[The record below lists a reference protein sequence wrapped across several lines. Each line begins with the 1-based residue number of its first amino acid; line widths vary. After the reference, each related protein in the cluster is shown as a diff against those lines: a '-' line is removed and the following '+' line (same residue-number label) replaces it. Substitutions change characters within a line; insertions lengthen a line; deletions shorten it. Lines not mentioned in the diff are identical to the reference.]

1 MSARL
6 GIFVLVCG
14 LATALL
20 TGCSS
25 STTTTPPPQPTA
37 RIRVIH
43 ASTDFGAVDIYL
55 GDESAPRAA
64 GVEYLD
70 ASVFFSFDTPATI
83 FLVFRR
89 AGDPATAT
97 PLFIG
102 QDLEVSSGS
111 SISAVACGL
120 LASSDDADKLRLLP
134 LQDSWLAH
142 DSGESRVR
150 VVNASADAGEVTV
163 TIAGG
168 AILADNLARFADS
181 GLGGESY
188 PAAADLDANVFEG
201 SGVMSFAAP
210 ALDENG
216 DFYYVITGLTG
227 STGADEFTLMTVG
240 PGGSVDLRTPTWL
253 ESPTRVVHS
262 TPDMGD
268 VDVYLFQGIG
278 AGQTRSAIHMALSYG
293 GSSVRGGID
302 GRAAI
307 IRMYDAGDDPDTDPE
322 IYGQSI
328 DLPVTTEGVTVFAL
342 GLRNSSDI
350 ADKLRLMDL
359 VDVFA
364 SAPAGQLP
372 VRYIH
377 GSPGAGTL
385 LIDVNADGP
394 EEAILDLFEVSESM
408 TLPATT
414 GVLIDVRVQGTGS
427 SIGLFTTPTYA
438 EGEGHYLVF
447 TGIVNG
453 APNFALLSLSPSA
466 VVDLTDPAGS

>member
-6 GIFVLVCG
+6 RIFVLACG
-14 LATALL
+14 LVAALL
-20 TGCSS
+20 AGCSS
-25 STTTTPPPQPTA
+25 STTTDPQAQPTA

-55 GDESAPRAA
+55 GSESAPRAA

-70 ASVFFSFDTPATI
+70 ASVFFSFNTPATI
-83 FLVFRR
+83 NLVFRR

-97 PLFIG
+97 PLFTSV
-102 QDLEVSSGS
+102 DLDVSSGS
-111 SISAVACGL
+111 SITAVACGL
-120 LASSDDADKLRLLP
+120 IASSDDADKLRLLP
-134 LQDSWLAH
+134 LQDSWLTH

-150 VVNASADAGEVTV
+150 IVNASADAGELIV

-188 PAAADLDANVFEG
+188 PAAVDADVNVFET
-201 SGVMSFAAP
+201 GVMSFAAP
-210 ALDENG
+210 VLDENG
-216 DFYYVITGLTG
+216 DFYYVVTGLTG
-227 STGADEFTLMTVG
+227 STGADKFTLMTVG
-240 PGGSVDLRTPTWL
+240 PGGSVDLRTPTWS

-278 AGQTRSAIHMALSYG
+278 AGQTRSAIHMGLSYG

-342 GLRNSSDI
+342 GLQNSSDS

-359 VDVFA
+359 VDVFV

-377 GSPGAGTL
+377 GSPGTGTM
-385 LIDVNADGP
+385 LIDVNDDGP
-394 EEAILDLFEVSESM
+394 ADATLDLFGISESL
-408 TLPATT
+408 TLPANT
-414 GVLIDVRVQGTGS
+414 GMTINVREQGTGS
-427 SIGLFTTPTYA
+427 SIGLFTTPDYA

-453 APNFALLSLSPSA
+453 APNFALLSLSPNA
-466 VVDLTDPAGS
+466 VVDLTDPDGS